1 MLCACVRRLSL
12 LEQLLRGRLEARK
25 LQKHLREAFPAAA
38 VEEHLREYADKA
50 WAALGDTSLQVRLEV
65 EGPGPLAGRDGGQ
78 GPPVHMETAGVS
90 SMQVC

>member
-50 WAALGDTSLQVRLEV
+50 WAALGDTSLQVGWKFRDL
-65 EGPGPLAGRDGGQ
+65 GRTLAGPWQ
-78 GPPVHMETAGVS
+78 AGV
-90 SMQVC
+90 QDRVLYT

>member
-1 MLCACVRRLSL
+1 MHACVRRLSL

-50 WAALGDTSLQVRLEV
+50 WAALGDTSLQV
-65 EGPGPLAGRDGGQ
+65 
-78 GPPVHMETAGVS
+78 S
-90 SMQVC
+90 